1 MSTKTQNPAITLF
14 VLFAGCL
21 GASAATADDFADVT
35 AANDKFYAALS
46 SLDAD
51 MLAKVYAHDPYVA
64 NISPGSG
71 ALEIGWLGVDK
82 WAKSL
87 SVLYKDLKV
96 APSDLHV
103 KANGNIA
110 WVVNTEHA
118 KGTLLKTGAVFEST
132 LISTNIYEKQG
143 DSWLMVSH
151 QAQIVPK

>member
-1 MSTKTQNPAITLF
+1 MSTKTRNHAITFF

-21 GASAATADDFADVT
+21 GSSVTMADDLADVT
-35 AANDKFYAALS
+35 AANNAFYAALS
-46 SLDAD
+46 ARDAG

-71 ALEIGWLGVDK
+71 TLQVGWPGVEK
-82 WAKSL
+82 WAMSL
-87 SVLYKDLKV
+87 ATIYKDLTV
-96 APSDLHV
+96 VPSELHIHV
-103 KANGNIA
+103 NGNTA

-118 KGTLLKTGAVFEST
+118 KGTFLKTGAASDST

-151 QAQIVPK
+151 QAQIIPK

>member
-1 MSTKTQNPAITLF
+1 MSMKVDNHAITLF
-14 VLFAGCL
+14 FLFAGCL
-21 GASAATADDFADVT
+21 GPSVAMADDLADVT

-46 SLDAD
+46 ACNAD
-51 MLAKVYAHDPYVA
+51 MIAKVYAHDDYVA

-71 ALEIGWLGVDK
+71 ALEIGWPGVEK

-87 SVLYKDLKV
+87 GVLYKELNV

-103 KANGNIA
+103 KSNGNMA
-110 WVVNTEHA
+110 WVVNGEHA
-118 KGTLLKTGAVFEST
+118 KGTLLKTGATFEAT

-143 DSWLMVSH
+143 GSWLMVSH